1 MRWRRVVRCR
11 FTPYNVERMKITSV
25 VATAYGGPEVL
36 SVVESNLSDPAP
48 GEVLIEVRA
57 AGTNPVDY
65 KLYSGTYG
73 DDPSNLPMPLGFEAA
88 GIVVGVN
95 GEPDGPGGR
104 IAVGDEVIVYRA
116 NGAYASG
123 LLVEADNVLPKP
135 KAMSFEEASGLM
147 LTGVTAIHALRATK
161 TGAGDTVLVN
171 GAAGGVG
178 LMAVQ
183 VAIADG
189 ARVIGTAS
197 EGEQERLRSLGVE
210 PVVYGDGLL
219 ERVRALAPTG
229 VTAAID
235 LVGTDESIDVSI
247 GLVADRARIAT
258 IVNSERSKSKG
269 IQALGGGPGADP
281 GVEIRSKARLE
292 LIRRV
297 EEGSLRVFV
306 EASFPL
312 VDTAAAHRQL
322 AGGHAHGKIIL
333 VP

>member
-1 MRWRRVVRCR
+1 
-11 FTPYNVERMKITSV
+11 MKVTSV
-25 VATAYGGPEVL
+25 VASAYGGPEVL
-36 SVVESNLSDPAP
+36 EVVESELNDPAA

-57 AGTNPVDY
+57 AATNPVDY

-73 DDPSNLPMPLGFEAA
+73 ADPSNLPMRLGFEAA
-88 GIVVGVN
+88 GIVVGIN
-95 GEPDGPGGR
+95 GEPEGPGGR
-104 IAVGDEVIVYRA
+104 IAVGDEVIAYRA
-116 NGAYASG
+116 LGAYASA
-123 LLVEADNVLPKP
+123 LLVEADNALPKP
-135 KAMSFEEASGLM
+135 PNMTFEEASGLM

-161 TGAGDTVLVN
+161 TGAGDTLLVH

-178 LMAVQ
+178 LTAVQ
-183 VAIADG
+183 VAVADG
-189 ARVIGTAS
+189 VRVIGTAS
-197 EGEQERLRSLGVE
+197 EGERERLRSLGVE

-219 ERVRALAPTG
+219 ERVRALAPNG

-235 LVGTDESIDVSI
+235 LVGTDEAVDVSVA
-247 GLVADRARIAT
+247 LVADRDRIAT
-258 IVNSERSKSKG
+258 IVNTERSTSKG

-281 GVEIRSKARLE
+281 GVEIRSAARLE

-306 EASFPL
+306 EATFPL
-312 VDTAAAHRQL
+312 VEAAAAHRQL